1 MPRRSARSS
10 SSPYARATSSPAP
23 GTTQAKAPAQN
34 LAPPRAPRASAL
46 PGQVPPSQSM
56 PAGRPPTPAHAGEP
70 DLRRRGCCYSA
81 SGRQGYPAGAG
92 WHSPTRR
99 PRNWRKLG
107 TRSCSD
113 VQRGLALCCRIN
125 RHSAPVLPVSVPA
138 ASHPTQQW
146 PSSGDLPVLPPR
158 LRDRIVRGEFTELS
172 DLLPESLGFEGDHDV
187 MQLDV
192 GAGRSV
198 ELVPK
203 SSHRQPAKR
212 HIYDLATWVEAFTTY
227 SRVLAD
233 ASPQLAGDLWAY
245 QAIIVDA
252 NVRFHNDA
260 WLSYDRKF
268 RMAKA
273 SLPHRYSWSVIDPNL
288 WQSCLT
294 GRGRPPCQR
303 CSMVHPNQPSS
314 CPFRGGLPAPTAPTG
329 SQFSHQPGFDGKAIC
344 RNFNF
349 GSCLLS
355 PCSRAHVCIQCR
367 GRHPARQCSKSGDS
381 TKK

>member
-1 MPRRSARSS
+1 MSRRSARSS

-23 GTTQAKAPAQN
+23 GTTQARAPAQN

-56 PAGRPPTPAHAGEP
+56 PAGHPPQPTLASQI
-70 DLRRRGCCYSA
+70 SA
-81 SGRQGYPAGAG
+81 AVAVAIQPLADKVTLLEQAGAAQLAG
-92 WHSPTRR
+92 P
-99 PRNWRKLG
+99 G
-107 TRSCSD
+107 TGVNS
-113 VQRGLALCCRIN
+113 GLAHVPTFSGASLCAAGSIATA
-125 RHSAPVLPVSVPA
+125 APVLPVSVPA

-146 PSSGDLPVLPPR
+146 PSSGDLPVVPPR

-198 ELVPK
+198 QLVPK

-268 RMAKA
+268 RMATA

-303 CSMVHPNQPSS
+303 CSMVHPSQPSS